1 MTPRSGLRC
10 CGLTRIRGPLA
21 GRRELE
27 ADTSASQTADAHLR
41 DRWLGDPAVGGHAW
55 RQRGDQLSRTR
66 ATLACVPVRAENRI
80 HGSDQQSCS
89 PGALPAMITGHVP
102 AVPVP
107 PDHSASRMAAA
118 VPARGGVEN
127 RRDPDPAPPAR
138 GPAAAAAAPPEA
150 ELGGPGPARG
160 TARRD
165 TKARRQGLRLVVTPD
180 TIVRWHRD
188 IVRRRQAARSV
199 RGRTGRPVPP
209 EYQGPG
215 PPAGPGEPR
224 MGLPPDPR
232 RAGRPGSQDSGAGR
246 LGDPQGQRHRP
257 RTAADRSRPGRSSC
271 APRPTRSWHPTS
283 SPSTCPAAP
292 GPASWP

>member
-89 PGALPAMITGHVP
+89 PGAPPAMITGHVP

-107 PDHSASRMAAA
+107 PDHSASRVAAA
-118 VPARGGVEN
+118 VPARGSVAD
-127 RRDPDPAPPAR
+127 RRDLDPAPPAR
-138 GPAAAAAAPPEA
+138 RPAAAAAAPPGR
-150 ELGGPGPARG
+150 ELGGPGPARDP
-160 TARRD
+160 ARRD
-165 TKARRQGLRLVVTPD
+165 TQSGEPVPDLVKVVLQIGLELRYRHPVHAGRALIRLDLLPRLPDSPLRDAKRLARCFQLVHATPPPGSPGVDRTDTVRNDPAPFAPPSLQGHQRYYEPVRQRAPRRYSAPCGSAAWVTPC
-180 TIVRWHRD
+180 
-188 IVRRRQAARSV
+188 
-199 RGRTGRPVPP
+199 
-209 EYQGPG
+209 
-215 PPAGPGEPR
+215 
-224 MGLPPDPR
+224 
-232 RAGRPGSQDSGAGR
+232 
-246 LGDPQGQRHRP
+246 
-257 RTAADRSRPGRSSC
+257 RTAP
-271 APRPTRSWHPTS
+271 
-283 SPSTCPAAP
+283 
-292 GPASWP
+292 